1 MSEVDGWAEAIDF
14 IDEDDVKRWNE
25 DKKLDPQKFKSALGM
40 TVTSE
45 TMKNYL
51 FANNVWL
58 KAHAESLQDKAPKQ
72 KTIIADDPGTSESAA
87 LQDRPR
93 GDFNMPLGFWCNLG
107 GVFFKGQK
115 KHTAEALLW
124 TLPKKDQA
132 TLDEYGH
139 GHFTFD
145 TIQAYKGEPGN

>member
-51 FANNVWL
+51 FVDNVY
-58 KAHAESLQDKAPKQ
+58 D
-72 KTIIADDPGTSESAA
+72 
-87 LQDRPR
+87 
-93 GDFNMPLGFWCNLG
+93 
-107 GVFFKGQK
+107 
-115 KHTAEALLW
+115 
-124 TLPKKDQA
+124 
-132 TLDEYGH
+132 
-139 GHFTFD
+139 
-145 TIQAYKGEPGN
+145 